1 MNQRLNSC
9 HIKKNLISFHHRY
22 FMMLNTKICF
32 YDDNTIQRKSFSIP
46 SVRFPL
52 NLTVKKAFHQKCLS
66 FVIWKTD
73 RQRSHRH
80 CRTMYLPVSFALTLR
95 LKTLFS
101 GRPDVIVRTMP
112 SLSIWNLSRK
122 KIERSQRGAESRR
135 EKVDYP
141 TNRKSEIKMGS
152 KFQQS
157 PQEK

>member
-1 MNQRLNSC
+1 MFLRWQYNPAEKLVNTFSAFP
-9 HIKKNLISFHHRY
+9 IKLKREKGISSK
-22 FMMLNTKICF
+22 T
-32 YDDNTIQRKSFSIP
+32 SIW
-46 SVRFPL
+46 
-52 NLTVKKAFHQKCLS
+52 

-141 TNRKSEIKMGS
+141 TNRKNEIKMGS

-157 PQEK
+157 PQEKVIWFWSIYKKAYNCIVCFQKYS